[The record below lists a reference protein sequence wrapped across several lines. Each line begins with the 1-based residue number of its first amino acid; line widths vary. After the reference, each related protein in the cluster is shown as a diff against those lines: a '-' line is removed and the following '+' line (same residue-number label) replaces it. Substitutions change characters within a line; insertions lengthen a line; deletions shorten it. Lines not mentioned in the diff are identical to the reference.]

1 MSNNT
6 TSNKQILP
14 ISENNTDIFDILLT
28 YVSLIIVLTGFVGN
42 SISFAIFRFHSEF
55 KSMPSMVYLSFI
67 SITDTLSLLV
77 WNLDHF
83 FIPNFGVK
91 LEAAN
96 EPICRI
102 LTFDQFFSLQASA
115 LLLSMLTVD
124 RSESVLIFLNIQNF
138 LAFQICI

>member
-1 MSNNT
+1 MNNST
-6 TSNKQILP
+6 NSLILTSGNK
-14 ISENNTDIFDILLT
+14 TDVFYTLLT
-28 YVSLIIVLTGFVGN
+28 YVSLMIVLTGFVGN
-42 SISFAIFRFHSEF
+42 SISFTIFRFHPEF
-55 KSMPSMVYLSFI
+55 KTMPSMVYLSFI
-67 SITDTLSLLV
+67 SLTDSLSLLV

-102 LTFDQFFSLQASA
+102 MTFDQFCSLQASA

-124 RSESVLIFLNIQNF
+124 RFVVYFQFDKFLI
-138 LAFQICI
+138 